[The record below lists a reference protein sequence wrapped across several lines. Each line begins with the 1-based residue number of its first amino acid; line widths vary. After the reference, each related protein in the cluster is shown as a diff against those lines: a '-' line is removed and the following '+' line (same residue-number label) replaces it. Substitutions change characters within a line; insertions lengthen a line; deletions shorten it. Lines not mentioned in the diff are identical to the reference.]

1 MKPFRPIET
10 ALARYVF
17 VNLDA
22 EWDGQDRETVDP
34 TLIAGWSASHVYRGH
49 DRKLSPCPI
58 SKIDDVQPGDHV
70 WLLVGDVFARW
81 VPVRVEVAE

>member
-1 MKPFRPIET
+1 MNPFRPIET

-22 EWDGQDRETVDP
+22 EWDGQDRETVGLK
-34 TLIAGWSASHVYRGH
+34 LIAGWSSSRVYRGH
-49 DRKLSPCPI
+49 DRKLSPCPLYRL
-58 SKIDDVQPGDHV
+58 DDVEPGDRV
-70 WLLVGDVFARW
+70 WLLVCDVFAGW

>member
-1 MKPFRPIET
+1 MKPFQPIET

-22 EWDGQDRETVDP
+22 EQDGQDRETIDP
-34 TLIAGWSASHVYRGH
+34 KLIAGWSASQVYRGH
-49 DRKLSPCPI
+49 DRNLSPCPI
-58 SKIDDVQPGDHV
+58 YGLDDVQPGDRV
-70 WLLVGDVFARW
+70 WLLVGDVFSRW